1 MFVMHEARPV
11 LIHCVWES
19 VIVSRWS
26 PAIPVFLASLGLGA
40 CSAAA
45 APAPHR
51 PPTCSTFSGFESSLV
66 SNQGG
71 QPSPVRAAE
80 WFAVHGGVANIPP
93 SKKWSKL
100 SQDNQGVTVYS
111 GKTVLHILRGTD
123 GTWLVDSGK
132 QCS

>member
-1 MFVMHEARPV
+1 M
-11 LIHCVWES
+11 
-19 VIVSRWS
+19 IVSRWS
-26 PAIPVFLASLGLGA
+26 PAIPVLLASLGLGA

-51 PPTCSTFSGFESSLV
+51 PPTCSKFSGFELSLV

-71 QPSPVRAAE
+71 QPSPVKAAE
-80 WFAVHGGVANIPP
+80 WFAAHGGEDNIP
-93 SKKWSKL
+93 SREWSKV

-111 GKTVLHILRGTD
+111 GKTVLHILRGAD